1 MRSTKEEKDEAHF
14 WSTMRVLLNVLGE
27 LFVLP
32 LGRRFD
38 LGRHVWVLLGEDI
51 WNKKIISLDREPA
64 A

>member
-1 MRSTKEEKDEAHF
+1 MRSTKEERDKAHL

-32 LGRRFD
+32 LGGRFD
-38 LGRHVWVLLGEDI
+38 LRRNVWVLLGEDV
-51 WNKKIISLDREPA
+51 WNKKIVSLDREPA